1 MSVIV
6 NRDTT
11 LPEGHPFV
19 TVFRHIRRDGPHHVG
34 VGVAEWK
41 QAPVGFDPD
50 VVAEAHD
57 VPEVHYVLSGTGV
70 LYEEGEEFAVRAGDA
85 IVTAAGRRHAMWA
98 TGTGP
103 LVTIY
108 VATGLAAFEVTPPE
122 T

>member
-11 LPEGHPFV
+11 VAEDHPFV

-41 QAPVGFDPD
+41 EAPDGFDPEA
-50 VVAEAHD
+50 VAEAHD
-57 VPEVHYVLSGTGV
+57 VPEVHYVLSGRGV
-70 LYEEGEEFAVRAGDA
+70 LFEEGEELAVRAGDA
-85 IVTAAGRRHAMWA
+85 IITPPGRRHVMWA
-98 TGTGP
+98 IGAAP

-108 VATGLAAFEVTPPE
+108 VATGLAAFEVTQPG

>member
-70 LYEEGEEFAVRAGDA
+70 LYEEGEEYAVRAGDA
-85 IVTAAGRRHAMWA
+85 IITPPGRRHVMWA
-98 TGTGP
+98 TGTDL

-108 VATGLAAFEVTPPE
+108 VAMGPAAFQTTPPV
-122 T
+122 